1 MSKLPDFEFNEHVED
16 VRMFVVKN
24 GADIDFDMTWYQ
36 TDFMPDFMVWTTD
49 YGAWFATED
58 RTHLLTANKNAARK
72 RLEPKFAL
80 MVRMLKSLPKV
91 TKAQLESLKIAVGGG
106 GYHPA
111 LPPPGLAPILVL
123 ISSAAGVVEIHV
135 YNAAN
140 RKRGKPPG
148 GKGCFAMYVVLPSSA
163 PAPTT
168 PEELT
173 ERIYISAGKG
183 VIELPRA
190 KRGEIV
196 YVMGHWVNATGESGP
211 WSEMMSI
218 VVL

>member
-1 MSKLPDFEFNEHVED
+1 MSKLSDFEFNEHVED
-16 VRMFVVKN
+16 VRMFVVRN
-24 GADIDFDMTWYQ
+24 AEEIGFDMTWYQ
-36 TDFMPDFMVWTTD
+36 ATFVPKLLKWTTAF
-49 YGAWFATED
+49 GAWFATED
-58 RTHLLTANKNAARK
+58 RTHLLTANKNASREE
-72 RLEPKFAL
+72 LEPEFAL

-91 TKAQLESLKIAVGGG
+91 TKAQLESLKIATGGG

-123 ISSAAGVVEIHV
+123 VAAAAGVVEIHV

-140 RKRGKPPG
+140 LKRGKPPG

-211 WSEMMSI
+211 WSEMVST